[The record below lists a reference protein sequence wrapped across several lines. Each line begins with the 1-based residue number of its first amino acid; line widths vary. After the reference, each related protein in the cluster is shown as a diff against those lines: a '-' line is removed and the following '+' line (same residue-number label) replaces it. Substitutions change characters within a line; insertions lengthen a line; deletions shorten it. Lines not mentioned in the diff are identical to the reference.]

1 MDNRISFTGKND
13 SFEGEPK
20 VIFGNIK
27 DNDIDEIINTVQNKD
42 KLSSGWTSD
51 VFKCGD
57 KIIKVPS
64 RKTFQSPEEE
74 QLSKGQNL
82 REYFVLDKINQ
93 IDSTIATK
101 PEGIIKNKDSY
112 YLVEELIKGK
122 HPKGNQLSK
131 EHLEDLLSKFIKLD
145 SNGITNCD
153 LQSGNIFLINENKTK
168 LIDFGSYNYILNNGL
183 IVGSD
188 YLPNSIFKPNGAIFS
203 ETSMDCKT
211 RFLKTFLQD
220 NHIDIKSQADNP
232 YLRIQSNATNFEYRT
247 LYTHLLDN
255 SEENPLEFYR
265 TYLKARA
272 QNYHTPMKDFL
283 ESLDFN
289 DIDSK
294 EFGIDKIISGK
305 NTLKQAIEYEALIK
319 EILSNP
325 DDDVVKTELAKLQL
339 RTFLNLGDSLKSP
352 IENPKK
358 LQSAYN
364 QLIKTLNNAIQN
376 CDGNKKSYF
385 LQTLNDFKEKFKDYK
400 FVDNQVE
407 IPDDENLIKVL
418 LKKQIQEIKN
428 SVPKNTKE
436 NINNIQD
443 NTRKSNKKFG
453 AIISII
459 TAVALGII
467 VLVVKNRKNKIK
479 DTPIQQSS
487 TNFNSNKDA
496 SYNINLLKNTP
507 NIFKQ
512 FQSTRNN

>member
-1 MDNRISFTGKND
+1 M
-13 SFEGEPK
+13 
-20 VIFGNIK
+20 
-27 DNDIDEIINTVQNKD
+27 
-42 KLSSGWTSD
+42 
-51 VFKCGD
+51 
-57 KIIKVPS
+57 
-64 RKTFQSPEEE
+64 
-74 QLSKGQNL
+74 
-82 REYFVLDKINQ
+82 
-93 IDSTIATK
+93 
-101 PEGIIKNKDSY
+101 
-112 YLVEELIKGK
+112 
-122 HPKGNQLSK
+122 
-131 EHLEDLLSKFIKLD
+131 
-145 SNGITNCD
+145 
-153 LQSGNIFLINENKTK
+153 
-168 LIDFGSYNYILNNGL
+168 
-183 IVGSD
+183 
-188 YLPNSIFKPNGAIFS
+188 
-203 ETSMDCKT
+203 
-211 RFLKTFLQD
+211 
-220 NHIDIKSQADNP
+220 
-232 YLRIQSNATNFEYRT
+232 
-247 LYTHLLDN
+247 
-255 SEENPLEFYR
+255 
-265 TYLKARA
+265 
-272 QNYHTPMKDFL
+272 
-283 ESLDFN
+283 
-289 DIDSK
+289 
-294 EFGIDKIISGK
+294 
-305 NTLKQAIEYEALIK
+305 IK